1 MDREERLARA
11 QAALIKWQK
20 ELVRLAYSYT
30 LNLSDA
36 EDCVQDAFMAYMKKA
51 PDFESM
57 ESEKA
62 WLIRVTVN
70 KCLSLL
76 RSPFRKKTQ
85 QLPEEFG
92 ATEEDK
98 GVLEAMKALPGK
110 YRVTLHLYYYEGY
123 KLQEIAQILK
133 TKPATAG
140 TWLDR
145 GRQALKLEM
154 EANV

>member
-1 MDREERLARA
+1 
-11 QAALIKWQK
+11 
-20 ELVRLAYSYT
+20 
-30 LNLSDA
+30 
-36 EDCVQDAFMAYMKKA
+36 MAYMKKA
-51 PDFESM
+51 PDFDSN

-76 RSPFRKKTQ
+76 RVPFRKRTQ
-85 QLPEEFG
+85 QLPEEIG

-98 GVLEAMKALPGK
+98 GVLEAMKSLPGK
-110 YRVTLHLYYYEGY
+110 YRATLHLYYYEGY

-133 TKPATAG
+133 TKPATVG

-154 EANV
+154 EAII

>member
-1 MDREERLARA
+1 MDREERLAHA
-11 QAALIKWQK
+11 QAALIRWQK

-36 EDCVQDAFMAYMKKA
+36 EDCVQDAFMAYMNKA
-51 PDFESM
+51 PSFDSS

-76 RSPFRKKTQ
+76 RAPFRRRIQ
-85 QLPEEFG
+85 ELPEEIG
-92 ATEEDK
+92 AIEEDK
-98 GVLEAMKALPGK
+98 GVLEAMKSLPGK

-133 TKPATAG
+133 TKPATVG

-154 EANV
+154 EAII

>member
-11 QAALIKWQK
+11 QAALVRWQK

-36 EDCVQDAFMAYMKKA
+36 EDCVQDALMAYMKKA
-51 PDFESM
+51 PDFESI

-70 KCLSLL
+70 RCLSLL
-76 RSPFRKKTQ
+76 RTAFRKRTQ
-85 QLPEEFG
+85 ELPDEIG

-98 GVLEAMKALPGK
+98 SVLEALKSLPGK

-133 TKPATAG
+133 TRPGTVG

-154 EANV
+154 EASI